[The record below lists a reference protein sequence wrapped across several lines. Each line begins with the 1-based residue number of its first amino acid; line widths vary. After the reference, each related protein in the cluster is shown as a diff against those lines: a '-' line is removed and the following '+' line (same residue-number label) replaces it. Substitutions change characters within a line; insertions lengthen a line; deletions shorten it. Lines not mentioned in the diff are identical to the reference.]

1 VKTKKLLTRRKICDT
16 LEYIRLLKEIII
28 MNNKPKER
36 NYIKKYMDYLHK
48 SKPIVSPKKEYKR
61 SKLKNSL
68 KGEVYQELEEDVLT
82 KLPKS

>member
-1 VKTKKLLTRRKICDT
+1 
-16 LEYIRLLKEIII
+16 

-36 NYIKKYMDYLHK
+36 NYIKKYMDLLHR
-48 SKPIVSPKKEYKR
+48 SKPYVSPKKEYKR

-82 KLPKS
+82 KLPNS